1 MVPTSSTR
9 NLFLFGYAIL
19 CACSAM
25 VLICLGGLVTSKG
38 VGMAVP
44 DWPTSF
50 GYHMFWLPLDK
61 WWKVGGIHDEHL
73 HRLVASTV
81 GALVVILAVLV
92 QWLDDRKEIRRLGW
106 VIAGLV
112 VLQGLLGGLRVVLD
126 QKAFM
131 SSTLGVWFG
140 IGHATLGQLFFAS
153 VSLMAFVQSPAW
165 RRWLEQPRVAE
176 VRSVGKLLPW
186 IVGLFI
192 LQLVIA
198 ATMRQQHAGLAI
210 PDFPLAYGKLWPDTD
225 PASVLL
231 YNQRRIDPMNER
243 DIEAFHIH
251 LQMAHRIMA
260 VLLVSLVGWISWR
273 LVRLGGLMAR
283 FGMTWC
289 VLLAAQFFL
298 GAATVWTNK
307 AVDIATAHVAV
318 GAISLMTSILL
329 TAATRERVELRISQ
343 VGPCPKA
350 GDFLKPDPASVATPG
365 GAR

>member
-1 MVPTSSTR
+1 MTSTIPSR
-9 NLFLFGYAIL
+9 SRWLFGYAVL
-19 CACSAM
+19 CAISAL

-61 WWKVGGIHDEHL
+61 WWKMGGIHDEHL

-81 GALVVILAVLV
+81 GALVVVLAVLV
-92 QWLDDRKEIRRLGW
+92 QWKDPRQSVRRLGW
-106 VIAGLV
+106 GIAFLV

-131 SSTLGVWFG
+131 NSTLGVWFG
-140 IGHATLGQLFFAS
+140 VGHATLGQIFFAC
-153 VSLMAFVQSPAW
+153 VSSMAFLQSPAW
-165 RRWLEQPRVAE
+165 HRWKTLPRSRE
-176 VRSVGKLLPW
+176 VLALGRLLPW
-186 IVGLFI
+186 VVGLFV

-198 ATMRQQHAGLAI
+198 AAMRQQHAGLAI
-210 PDFPLAYGKLWPDTD
+210 PDFPLAYGKIWPDTD
-225 PASVLL
+225 SGAVLL

-251 LQMAHRIMA
+251 LQMAHRCMA
-260 VLLVSLVGWISWR
+260 VVLVGMVGWIAWR
-273 LVRLGGLMAR
+273 LVPLGGLMAR
-283 FGMTWC
+283 FGMLWC
-289 VLLAAQFFL
+289 SLLAAQFFL

-318 GAISLMTSILL
+318 GAISLMTAILI
-329 TAATRERVELRISQ
+329 TIATRTLGEPNFGSRTLPES
-343 VGPCPKA
+343 
-350 GDFLKPDPASVATPG
+350 G
-365 GAR
+365 GLSKT